1 MSKTKTH
8 KECRLESCCCC
19 GGKVKPESGRSK
31 ITPISEK
38 IVQRIQKRAKP
49 EFNMEVVSYPVDL
62 CSVC

>member
-1 MSKTKTH
+1 M
-8 KECRLESCCCC
+8 
-19 GGKVKPESGRSK
+19 KPESGRSK

-49 EFNMEVVSYPVDL
+49 EFNMEVASYLVDL

>member
-38 IVQRIQKRAKP
+38 LSKEFKRGL
-49 EFNMEVVSYPVDL
+49 SQSL
-62 CSVC
+62 TWRL

>member
-1 MSKTKTH
+1 MK
-8 KECRLESCCCC
+8 L
-19 GGKVKPESGRSK
+19 ESGRSK